1 MDDDEKFYDIKGY
14 QGLYQINKKGIV
26 KSLARKVYNKK
37 DGKFKGTR
45 KERILKPHL
54 NKTKNY
60 FQVILLKNGK
70 RKTETINRLLAL
82 QFIPNPKNLPF
93 VDHINRV
100 RTDNRLINLRW
111 ITPKGNSI
119 NQKTKGK
126 IPHKFIYEEKDKRKN
141 YECFVFK
148 ISGRKDKNFRK
159 RFSKKKYTL
168 QQVIEFRDKYCWD
181 KDIEIIE

>member
-1 MDDDEKFYDIKGY
+1 MDDDEKFYDLKGY
-14 QGLYQINKKGIV
+14 EGLYQINKKGIV

-100 RTDNRLINLRW
+100 RTDNRLENIRW

-119 NQKTKGK
+119 NQKTKGEV
-126 IPHKFIYEEKDKRKN
+126 PYKFIYEWKIKN
-141 YECFVFK
+141 RVYFVFR
-148 ISGRKDKNFRK
+148 ISGRKEKNIHK
-159 RFSKKKYTL
+159 CFSKKKYTL